1 MKNKLKRFI
10 SCVFAVL
17 LISAAFGSGFA
28 VFGEENAEFLYELS
42 DDGTAEITKY
52 TGGGFEV
59 NVPETIDGYPVTGIG
74 EYAFLQL
81 TDVTKITIPKSVT
94 KIGEYAFDECY
105 SLKEIDVD
113 ENNPYYSSD
122 DKGVLFNKDRTELIQ
137 YPAGSDEKEYIIPG
151 TAVKINSH
159 AFTDCKNLE
168 AVTISE
174 SVSDIDEYVF
184 YETGSLSFINV
195 SENNSK
201 YSSDENGVLFNKDK
215 SELLQYPPGK
225 NSEEYTV
232 PESVKTIGT
241 NAFRNCNNLIYVK
254 IPESVSVVKSF
265 AFAESGGL
273 KEITIPD
280 GVKTIGNSA
289 FNWCRSLESVQI
301 GSGIENIGEYAFFSC
316 GKLKTININGSVKNI
331 GALAFDQTAF
341 YADKNNWEDDVLYI
355 GGFLIYAGQ
364 DMPSQY
370 TVREG
375 TRGIADSSIYGVSK
389 LTSLTIPKSVQYI
402 ELGAI
407 QECVNLAEIN
417 VDKDNEVYSS
427 DEHGVLFNK
436 DKTKL
441 IKYPVGNK
449 SQEYVIPETVT
460 SVDMFAFGGCTNLI
474 SVKIPQSVTDIG
486 NFAFSDC
493 GGLKEIVFPHS
504 VTSIGNGA
512 FVWCDSLE
520 SVVLPSSL
528 TGIES
533 DTFVS
538 CKSLKTVIIPD
549 TVTSIGTDAFASCES
564 LESVTIPES
573 VISIAK
579 GAFDQCN
586 KLENVYYTGSRE
598 QWNSI
603 EIGDSNE
610 NLFNNIV
617 YDYSQNSGLTEI
629 IIIVCLIIAAAA
641 VIIALT
647 VKKRKHKKAESER

>member
-1 MKNKLKRFI
+1 M
-10 SCVFAVL
+10 
-17 LISAAFGSGFA
+17 
-28 VFGEENAEFLYELS
+28 
-42 DDGTAEITKY
+42 
-52 TGGGFEV
+52 
-59 NVPETIDGYPVTGIG
+59 
-74 EYAFLQL
+74 
-81 TDVTKITIPKSVT
+81 
-94 KIGEYAFDECY
+94 
-105 SLKEIDVD
+105 
-113 ENNPYYSSD
+113 
-122 DKGVLFNKDRTELIQ
+122 
-137 YPAGSDEKEYIIPG
+137 
-151 TAVKINSH
+151 
-159 AFTDCKNLE
+159 
-168 AVTISE
+168 
-174 SVSDIDEYVF
+174 F

-195 SENNSK
+195 GENNSK

-254 IPESVSVVKSF
+254 IPESVSVIKSF

-341 YADKNNWEDDVLYI
+341 YADKNNREDDVLYI

-402 ELGAI
+402 EPGAI

-441 IKYPVGNK
+441 IMYPEGNK
-449 SQEYVIPETVT
+449 SQEYV
-460 SVDMFAFGGCTNLI
+460 
-474 SVKIPQSVTDIG
+474 
-486 NFAFSDC
+486 
-493 GGLKEIVFPHS
+493 
-504 VTSIGNGA
+504 
-512 FVWCDSLE
+512 
-520 SVVLPSSL
+520 
-528 TGIES
+528 
-533 DTFVS
+533 
-538 CKSLKTVIIPD
+538 IPD

-564 LESVTIPES
+564 LASVTIPES

-617 YDYSQNSGLTEI
+617 YDYSRNSGLTEI
-629 IIIVCLIIAAAA
+629 IIIVCLIIVAAA

-647 VKKRKHKKAESER
+647 VRKKKGKKSKKAESES